1 MIFKKII
8 LIFFVKLKYI
18 IFKIPEYYYSE
29 YLEEIKNNYKFINKK
44 NLSFFL
50 KKNKFFEVNTH
61 KVSVFT
67 SLIYSF
73 VQDYFRGATPKI
85 QEYELLLNKE
95 KLNFNWQNN
104 YLLHRLYF
112 FIGLTELSF
121 FHRNKY
127 ENFFLN
133 KEFKNFNIYEKFI
146 YFKIIFENC
155 KTDKVY
161 EIDKKFFDNFI
172 LKKFFK
178 NEYKSSL
185 FIFNIL
191 KKNHDY
197 FKNFKSNINFKKY
210 IENKSIAIIGPSDN
224 QDFNIKDLDH
234 YDVIVQPNIFDDK
247 NLYDLNKSISY
258 YSKFSTS
265 RINLYVDQNKFNLF
279 NKLQFICIK
288 GKSDKIKKKIKNSRQ
303 FDLKLNLISG
313 SEQLLQHI
321 ISDLIKFNPK
331 KIKIFSTD
339 FYLNDKTYNPK
350 YSGNKLRNI
359 NYLDRKAV
367 SKYSLSFHD
376 HLSQIKFVKTYEKLG
391 YIEVDDFTKNFVNKN
406 YKDLENLIISSF
418 KDTYKITDVQNERP
432 KLKI

>member
-8 LIFFVKLKYI
+8 LNFFVKLKYI
-18 IFKIPEYYYSE
+18 IFKIPKYYYLE
-29 YLEEIKNNYKFINKK
+29 YLKEIKNHYKFIDKK
-44 NLSFFL
+44 NISFFL
-50 KKNKFFEVNTH
+50 KKNKFFEGNNL
-61 KVSVFT
+61 KVSVFA

-73 VQDYFRGATPKI
+73 TQDYLRGATPKI

-104 YLLHRLYF
+104 YLLHKLYF

-121 FHRNKY
+121 FHRNNY
-127 ENFFLN
+127 EKFFLN
-133 KEFKNFNIYEKFI
+133 KEFKLLNIYEKFI

-155 KTDKVY
+155 EIEKVY
-161 EIDKKFFDNFI
+161 KIDKKFFDNFI

-191 KKNHDY
+191 KKNLNY
-197 FKNFKSNINFKKY
+197 FKNFKNDFNFKKY
-210 IENKSIAIIGPSDN
+210 IENKSIAIIGPSN
-224 QDFNIKDLDH
+224 NEDFNINDLDY
-234 YDVIVQPNIFDDK
+234 YDVIVQPNIFDEN

-265 RINLYVDQNKFNLF
+265 KIILCIDQNRFDLF
-279 NKLQFICIK
+279 NKLQFTCVK
-288 GKSDKIKKKIKNSRQ
+288 GRSDKIKKKIKNSRQ
-303 FDLKLNLISG
+303 FDLKLNLVSG
-313 SEQLLQHI
+313 SEQLLQYI

-339 FYLNDKTYNPK
+339 FYLNEKTYNPN
-350 YSGNKLRNI
+350 YSGNKVRNT
-359 NYLDRKAV
+359 NYLERKAV
-367 SKYSLSFHD
+367 SKFSLSFHD
-376 HLSQIKFVKTYEKLG
+376 LMSQIKFVKTFEKLG
-391 YIEVDDFTKNFVNKN
+391 YIEVDDFTKNFVHKN
-406 YKDLENLIISSF
+406 YKELENLIISSF
-418 KDTYKITDVQNERP
+418 KETYKIADVQNERP